1 MPTANYN
8 GKLFYTYL
16 DSDRA
21 WELIEKKTMGYDVD
35 IDELYPEHFQT
46 DKTAL
51 NYQKVLDKMMLEG
64 EEYKLLDDKCDGYAI
79 TSYARIIN
87 AKHINQVIIYIS
99 RYNAKTSVRN
109 VKIDFMTEFEKY
121 DWPFNINNIKRTY
134 DKNKW
139 NYRTPKRSDI

>member
-1 MPTANYN
+1 MATAAYN

-16 DSDRA
+16 DSDRT

-51 NYQKVLDKMMLEG
+51 NYQKVLDKMMVEG

-79 TSYARIIN
+79 TSFARIIN
-87 AKHINQVIIYIS
+87 AKHINQTLIYIS
-99 RYNAKTSVRN
+99 KHNVRSSIRN
-109 VKIDFMTEFEKY
+109 IKIDMATEFAKY
-121 DWPFNINNIKRTY
+121 NWPFNINNIKRIY
-134 DKNKW
+134 NENKW
-139 NYRTPKRSDI
+139 EYKPPTRIDI

>member
-1 MPTANYN
+1 MATAAYN

-51 NYQKVLDKMMLEG
+51 NYQKVLDKMMVEG

-79 TSYARIIN
+79 TSFAGIIN
-87 AKHINQVIIYIS
+87 AKHINQTLIYIS
-99 RYNAKTSVRN
+99 KHNVRSSIRTI
-109 VKIDFMTEFEKY
+109 KIDMATEFAKY
-121 DWPFNINNIKRTY
+121 NWPFNINNIKRIY
-134 DKNKW
+134 DENKW
-139 NYRTPKRSDI
+139 EYKTPTRINI

>member
-1 MPTANYN
+1 MAITNYH

-64 EEYKLLDDKCDGYAI
+64 EEYKLLDDKCEGYAI
-79 TSYARIIN
+79 TSFSRVIN
-87 AKHINQVIIYIS
+87 AKHINQVLIYIS
-99 RYNAKTSVRN
+99 RYNAKTSIRN
-109 VKIDFMTEFEKY
+109 VKIDFMTEFAKY
-121 DWPFNINNIKRTY
+121 GWSFNINDIKRRY
-134 DKNKW
+134 DENKW